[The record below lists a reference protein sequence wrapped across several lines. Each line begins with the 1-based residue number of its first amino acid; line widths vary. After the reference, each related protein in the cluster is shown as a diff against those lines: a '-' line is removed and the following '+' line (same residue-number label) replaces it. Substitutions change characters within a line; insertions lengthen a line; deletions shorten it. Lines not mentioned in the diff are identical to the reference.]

1 MFQGSEET
9 FLLLLSPML
18 KCPKRMDGWEV
29 QWGNQIMEN
38 PGCQDQ
44 HYFDFSEVNRRILK
58 FLKYRIKGSRAVQ
71 NLRRNSNRISCLREC
86 KV

>member
-1 MFQGSEET
+1 
-9 FLLLLSPML
+9 
-18 KCPKRMDGWEV
+18 
-29 QWGNQIMEN
+29 MEN

-71 NLRRNSNRISCLREC
+71 NLRRNSNHISCLQEC